1 MNSQSRE
8 QTDFIVLGVVLNK
21 EGKVMIVKRKKKE
34 ITLTKKELIWVFP
47 GGKLEK
53 SETREER
60 VVKEVLDE
68 TGYKVKP
75 LKLIHLRI
83 HPETLKIIAY
93 FLCELEEENPIQ
105 EIKEKEEIEE
115 VRWVNPEEL
124 KNYFNTEIDSEVK
137 KILKI

>member
-115 VRWVNPEEL
+115 VRWINPEEL

>member
-1 MNSQSRE
+1 MNSQIKE

-53 SETREER
+53 GETREER

-68 TGYKVKP
+68 TGYKVNP

-93 FLCELEEENPIQ
+93 FLCELEEENPVQ

-115 VRWVNPEEL
+115 VRWVSPEEL

>member
-53 SETREER
+53 GETREER

>member
-1 MNSQSRE
+1 MNSQIKE

-53 SETREER
+53 GETREER

-93 FLCELEEENPIQ
+93 FLCELEEENPVQ

>member
-21 EGKVMIVKRKKKE
+21 EGRVMIVKRKKKE

-53 SETREER
+53 GETREER

>member
-1 MNSQSRE
+1 MNSQIKE

-47 GGKLEK
+47 GGRLEK
-53 SETREER
+53 GETREER

-93 FLCELEEENPIQ
+93 FLCELEEEDPVQ

-124 KNYFNTEIDSEVK
+124 KNYFNTEINSEVK

>member
-1 MNSQSRE
+1 MNSQSKE

-21 EGKVMIVKRKKKE
+21 EGRVMIVKRKKKE

-53 SETREER
+53 GETRKER

-105 EIKEKEEIEE
+105 KIKEKEEIEE